1 MTKEEIRSRIIEMAS
16 NSTGIIVSIPE
27 SMAMVGGDMYALQMV
42 DTAKERLPKKE
53 NPMRSDLL
61 FSEMKYLLLPMETL
75 NDYLRIPITWK
86 SSSRWQFSSV
96 QLGMFVYIIKVI
108 LF

>member
-27 SMAMVGGDMYALQMV
+27 SMAMVGGDMYALRMV

-53 NPMRSDLL
+53 NPMRWTSVFGKEILAFTYGNSKRLL
-61 FSEMKYLLLPMETL
+61 EDSYYMEKFLEMAV
-75 NDYLRIPITWK
+75 
-86 SSSRWQFSSV
+86 QFCTV
-96 QLGMFVYIIKVI
+96 GDVCIFY
-108 LF
+108 